1 MTAGGMR
8 DGGEIEA
15 LVTDRYLESLLTLGV
30 AGGALPDDGTGARLQ
45 PEVRR
50 ATDLLRR
57 DLPRFHPSF
66 RFEERVALRLAELA
80 AAMRVPAAAGGEG
93 SVVPITIVP
102 AADFPDD
109 DGDERAHDAAG
120 DDAAAERLERVRP
133 LLIGGALTSAALS
146 LAGAAYV
153 AWRRTR
159 PPSTPMA
166 RAARAVARGRLD

>member
-1 MTAGGMR
+1 MR

-30 AGGALPDDGTGARLQ
+30 AGGATPDDGTGARLQ

-80 AAMRVPAAAGGEG
+80 AAMRMPAAAGGEG

-102 AADFPDD
+102 VAGYPDD
-109 DGDERAHDAAG
+109 GEPTDDDPTD

-166 RAARAVARGRLD
+166 RAVRAVARGRLD